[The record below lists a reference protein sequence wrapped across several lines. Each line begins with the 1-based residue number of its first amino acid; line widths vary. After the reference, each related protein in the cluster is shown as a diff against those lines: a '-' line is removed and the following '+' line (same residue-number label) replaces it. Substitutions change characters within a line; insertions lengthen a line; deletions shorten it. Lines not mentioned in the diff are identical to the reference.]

1 MKRTPLVFSIY
12 FLVFF
17 IFRVLAD
24 GIKSKELFDMLGAQ
38 AVAALENDFKEKD
51 VDSMVKIY
59 EQLGLKG
66 NVPQDIIDHIDK

>member
-1 MKRTPLVFSIY
+1 MKRTPLVVSIY